1 MEGGNYSPF
10 FYSSSSGE
18 GRGELWHLFLIIV
31 WGRVF
36 IIFYLRWSVGVAFLT
51 RISIYHQVN
60 AKRKNIEYIKL
71 LWHVSEYIAAIW
83 TDNFDIV
90 PGKFRYDGSMQR
102 PLVFVARSYLQDTMR
117 YIAVRNSNTGTSLVT
132 YCLARLRLVDFN
144 SSYQILNF
152 VASDSVLW
160 INQALVAEIWE
171 SSLQIDF
178 GYFILYLVVLS
189 IFVRGRIWILWSS
202 NYYLLYGVWIFTVIK
217 TWTKVIKF
225 PLLIDWLNGAGLSA
239 HDPSVTTNGGEWTWF
254 VIELAKNFGLICTFF
269 SRQSWKTQWWTSAMS
284 LSSVLKFVMLS
295 ALWPIYC
302 ALLRKSIF

>member
-1 MEGGNYSPF
+1 MC
-10 FYSSSSGE
+10 GE
-18 GRGELWHLFLIIV
+18 GYLFY
-31 WGRVF
+31 
-36 IIFYLRWSVGVAFLT
+36 IFYLRWSVGVAFLT

-132 YCLARLRLVDFN
+132 YCIATLRLVDFN

-152 VASDSVLW
+152 VASDSVPW

-225 PLLIDWLNGAGLSA
+225 PLLIYWLNGAGLSA

-269 SRQSWKTQWWTSAMS
+269 SRQSWKTQCE
-284 LSSVLKFVMLS
+284 LQPCHFHQFLN
-295 ALWPIYC
+295 
-302 ALLRKSIF
+302 LLC

>member
-132 YCLARLRLVDFN
+132 YCIATLRLVDFN

-152 VASDSVLW
+152 VASDSV
-160 INQALVAEIWE
+160 
-171 SSLQIDF
+171 
-178 GYFILYLVVLS
+178 
-189 IFVRGRIWILWSS
+189 
-202 NYYLLYGVWIFTVIK
+202 
-217 TWTKVIKF
+217 
-225 PLLIDWLNGAGLSA
+225 PC
-239 HDPSVTTNGGEWTWF
+239 WF

-284 LSSVLKFVMLS
+284 PSSVLKFVMLS